1 MWERIRYGVRWKP
14 IERFALAARALN
26 LKDVN
31 SVHISFDPFHP
42 STNSLRYFWHAIT
55 TTKVKMT
62 NPRLKLTTEIRNDGK
77 EPFFVADLGT
87 LSFIYPFLLFAL
99 LSADKRR
106 LIFKTAG
113 MEPMDVLMRFNKLT
127 GNPELGNSGM
137 RTPPPV

>member
-1 MWERIRYGVRWKP
+1 M
-14 IERFALAARALN
+14 ATRALN
-26 LKDVN
+26 LKDVS

-77 EPFFVADLGT
+77 EPFFVADLV
-87 LSFIYPFLLFAL
+87 
-99 LSADKRR
+99 DKRK

-113 MEPMDVLMRFNKLT
+113 MEPMDVVMRFNKLT
-127 GNPELGNSGM
+127 GNPELGNAGM